1 MSQYKVY
8 LGDDTTI
15 EITDDVSNNQLLV
28 RGSPED
34 LNLVEEII
42 EKVDIERKQ
51 VLIEAYLIN
60 AYRQF

>member
-1 MSQYKVY
+1 MA
-8 LGDDTTI
+8 
-15 EITDDVSNNQLLV
+15 NNQLLV

-34 LNLVEEII
+34 LNLVEDII

-60 AYRQF
+60 ATDNFNEKFNNNLQLFNQVP